1 VDNLQASLSKS
12 DGNGNEKLL
21 GDVTF
26 DHFALVFA
34 MAKYEMKV
42 DVNLRYHSHFL
53 NLWLSLIDYGP

>member
-12 DGNGNEKLL
+12 DGNDHERPL

-26 DHFALVFA
+26 DHFALVFT

-42 DVNLRYHSHFL
+42 NVNLRYQTLFGLVALADH
-53 NLWLSLIDYGP
+53 DA